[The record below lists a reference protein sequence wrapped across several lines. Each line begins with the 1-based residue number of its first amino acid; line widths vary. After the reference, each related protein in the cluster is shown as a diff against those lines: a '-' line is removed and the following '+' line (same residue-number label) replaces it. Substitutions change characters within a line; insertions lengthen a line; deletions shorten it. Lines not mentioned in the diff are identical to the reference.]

1 MSSRKRVR
9 WTGEQMKEAVDAVNG
24 GMKIKPAVLKYCVP
38 RKRLRAT
45 RRGNTDKLRSGP
57 LTVFTQQ
64 QEREL
69 VGRVKRLQQ
78 VGFPMTRDDN
88 RRTAYNYAHHL
99 NVSTWFGK
107 SGLASKLAG
116 RDWFDA
122 FMTRHCDLAFRT
134 KETL

>member
-24 GMKIKPAVLKYCVP
+24 GMKIKPAALKYCVP
-38 RKRLRAT
+38 RKTLSDYV

-69 VGRVKRLQQ
+69 VGHVKRLQQ
-78 VGFPMTRDDN
+78 VGFP
-88 RRTAYNYAHHL
+88 
-99 NVSTWFGK
+99 VSVTCV
-107 SGLASKLAG
+107 
-116 RDWFDA
+116 R
-122 FMTRHCDLAFRT
+122 
-134 KETL
+134 